1 MNEKAWAITHMQYV
15 LRLDYHLFS
24 SPEFVSDTTSI
35 NGHLKFSGAFVLAE
49 IFEKVGFDPYNFRT
63 TRLFA
68 RKSEQMKNF

>member
-1 MNEKAWAITHMQYV
+1 MQYV

-24 SPEFVSDTTSI
+24 SPEFVSDTISI

-49 IFEKVGFDPYNFRT
+49 ILEKLGFDPYNFRT
-63 TRLFA
+63 TRLFV

>member
-1 MNEKAWAITHMQYV
+1 MQYV
-15 LRLDYHLFS
+15 LRLDYHLFP

-35 NGHLKFSGAFVLAE
+35 NGHLKFSGAFFLAE
-49 IFEKVGFDPYNFRT
+49 SFEKVGFDPYNFRT